1 MDDHPCHPWCFIS
14 LDRRSLEAR
23 IFDQSSGSFLFDF
36 KGLKLSELD
45 GVQVREKSSSGAA
58 AFGEVVDRPAGRA
71 TFTAATGE
79 PTDGPQPWS
88 PFTRP
93 PPPLPPLPVWIDTNP
108 LIR

>member
-1 MDDHPCHPWCFIS
+1 M
-14 LDRRSLEAR
+14 
-23 IFDQSSGSFLFDF
+23 FDQSSRGFLFAF

-45 GVQVREKSSSGAA
+45 GIQVREKSSSGAA

-93 PPPLPPLPVWIDTNP
+93 PPPPPPSQYGLTPT
-108 LIR
+108 LQ